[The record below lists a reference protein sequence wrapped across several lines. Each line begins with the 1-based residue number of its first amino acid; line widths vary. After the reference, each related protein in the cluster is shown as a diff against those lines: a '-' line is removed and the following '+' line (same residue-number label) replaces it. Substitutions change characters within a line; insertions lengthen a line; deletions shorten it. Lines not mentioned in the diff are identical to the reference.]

1 MHIHY
6 IKKPPRENPME
17 EEFRF
22 ESKIPVRFSDT
33 DVNGHVN
40 NQNYNSY
47 CDEAKMK
54 AFVNSGVDLEK
65 MKREGIG
72 PIVYKA
78 EYEYL
83 GDLKYPDTVIVRTRV
98 EFIKKTRAV
107 FHQELER
114 ESDGKLVSRV
124 RSYGMWINFETKKP
138 AFLPA
143 EVIERMG
150 EFKNHSLKKEAAL
163 V

>member
-1 MHIHY
+1 
-6 IKKPPRENPME
+6 ME
-17 EEFRF
+17 ETFLF

-33 DVNGHVN
+33 DINGHVN

-54 AFVNSGVDLEK
+54 AFISSGIDMEK
-65 MKREGIG
+65 TKQSGIG

-83 GDLKYPDTVIVRTRV
+83 SDLKYPDTVIVKTRV
-98 EFIKKTRAV
+98 EFIKRTRAI
-107 FHQELER
+107 FHQQLIR
-114 ESDGKLVSRV
+114 ESDGKIVSKV

-138 AFLPA
+138 AFLPL
-143 EVIERMG
+143 EVLEKMG
-150 EFKNHSLKKEAAL
+150 NLKFNSEHREATL

>member
-1 MHIHY
+1 
-6 IKKPPRENPME
+6 ME
-17 EEFRF
+17 ETFRF

-54 AFVNSGVDLEK
+54 AFISSGVDLQS
-65 MKREGIG
+65 MKETGIG

-83 GDLKYPDTVIVRTRV
+83 SDLKYPDTVIVRTRV
-98 EFIKKTRAV
+98 EFIKRTRAI
-107 FHQELER
+107 FHQQLER
-114 ESDGKLVSRV
+114 ESDGKIVSKV

-143 EVIERMG
+143 EVLEKMG
-150 EFKNHSLKKEAAL
+150 EFKFNLENKEAAL
-163 V
+163 VG

>member
-1 MHIHY
+1 
-6 IKKPPRENPME
+6 ME

-54 AFVNSGVDLEK
+54 AFVTSGVDLEK

-83 GDLKYPDTVIVRTRV
+83 GDLKYPDTVIVKTKV
-98 EFIKKTRAV
+98 EFIKKTRAI
-107 FHQELER
+107 FHQELYR
-114 ESDGKLVSRV
+114 ESDEKLVCRV
-124 RSYGMWINFETKKP
+124 RSYGMWINFDTKKP

-143 EVIERMG
+143 QVLNQMG
-150 EFKNHSLKKEAAL
+150 EFVSRSLKKET
-163 V
+163 VSV

>member
-1 MHIHY
+1 M
-6 IKKPPRENPME
+6 N

-22 ESKIPVRFSDT
+22 ESRIPVRFSDT

-54 AFVNSGVDLEK
+54 AFVTSGVDLEK
-65 MKREGIG
+65 MKQEGIG

-83 GDLKYPDTVIVRTRV
+83 GDLKYPDTVIVKTKV
-98 EFIKKTRAV
+98 EFIKKTRAI
-107 FHQELER
+107 FHQELYR
-114 ESDGKLVSRV
+114 ESDEKLVSRV

-143 EVIERMG
+143 QVLEQMG
-150 EFKNHSLKKEAAL
+150 EFIRPLSKKET
-163 V
+163 VSV